1 MPPDD
6 EFWRAI
12 TGDERP
18 ADEPT
23 RSHLPPRATLRP
35 PPRLVDAAIIVTNAV
50 RDLASL
56 ALEAL
61 QDRREP
67 NGRQP
72 EPQPA
77 LFEDNEPT
85 DGDIER
91 IDLTY

>member
-12 TGDERP
+12 TGDERA
-18 ADEPT
+18 ADEPV

-35 PPRLVDAAIIVTNAV
+35 PPRLVDAAIIVTSAV

-61 QDRREP
+61 HDRRQVG
-67 NGRQP
+67 GREP
-72 EPQPA
+72 EPPPA
-77 LFEDNEPT
+77 LFEDNETT